1 MDPLLIIS
9 LGGVVVGGAL
19 LATGLRGRRLDDHPI
34 CRKCRFDLVGVWPGR
49 ETCPECGAGIADARA
64 RRVGNR
70 RRSRWLITVGAGLLA
85 MGGVPLAT
93 LVLSMLIGPAAN
105 PYKPAWLLVT
115 EARYSGPGVATA
127 ALGELGSRVTKKKKF
142 DRGTMSKLVAE
153 GLARQADLQMPWLPA
168 WGDFIMAAWNG
179 GVAGDADL
187 AAYIRG
193 GVQFEAVVR
202 ERARVDEPTSLKIV
216 GRSSR
221 LSNST
226 DIWIAVNF
234 DAVRLGD
241 VEQHDAGTAYIR
253 ADTMN
258 AGGFGTGFG
267 SPTQT
272 GPAAWSVS
280 WTVRLM
286 AGPPSGGMAAP
297 GSIAAWKEERSGTI
311 TVVGADEPMIEVF
324 RDDSLAQQLR
334 GLIESPRVLIDSG
347 RVFNADS
354 GEPGPEYPPTTTLLF
369 TITEPFP
376 IDAGFDVIL
385 AWQVAGQTV
394 EARAGTLAIEAGT
407 KGQMSRSCGV
417 LPGGQVLP
425 RETAAIGLILRPSFR
440 AAESNVDIRRGW
452 VGPDLLFPEAV
463 VKDERERNTWRE
475 RY

>member
-1 MDPLLIIS
+1 MNGVPLIPLLFFAVAG
-9 LGGVVVGGAL
+9 LMAL
-19 LATGLRGRRLDDHPI
+19 VLGLRGRKIDDHPI
-34 CRKCRFDLVGVWPGR
+34 CRKCRFDLVGVWPGA
-49 ETCPECGAGIADARA
+49 EKCPECGAEIADARA

-70 RRSRWLITVGAGLLA
+70 RRSGRLITVGAVLA
-85 MGGVPLAT
+85 AIGGVPLAT
-93 LVLSMLIGPAAN
+93 LVLSVLIGPAAN
-105 PYKPAWLLVT
+105 PYKPVWLLVT

-127 ALGELGSRVTKKKKF
+127 AMGELGSRITKKKL
-142 DRGTMSKLVAE
+142 DRVTVSKLIAE
-153 GLARQADLQMPWLPA
+153 GLARQADVQAPWLPG

-179 GVAGDADL
+179 GFAGNADL

-202 ERARVDEPTSLKIV
+202 ERARVDEPTALKIV

-221 LSNST
+221 LSKSA

-234 DAVRLGD
+234 DVIRLGD

-286 AGPPSGGMAAP
+286 AGPPTGGMMAP
-297 GSIAAWKEERSGTI
+297 SSIAEWKEERSGTI

-324 RDDSLAQQLR
+324 RDDSLAEQLC
-334 GLIESPRVLIDSG
+334 GLIESPRVSIDSG
-347 RVFNADS
+347 RTFSVGS
-354 GEPGPEYPPTTTLLF
+354 GEPGPEPPPTVTLLF

-385 AWQVAGQTV
+385 AWQVAGQRV

-407 KGQMSRSCGV
+407 KGRIVRSCGA
-417 LPGGQVLP
+417 LADGQVLP
-425 RETAAIGLILRPSFR
+425 REMAAIGLILRPSFR
-440 AAESNVDIRRGW
+440 AAESNGDIRRGW
-452 VGPDLLFPEAV
+452 VGPDLLFSEAV
-463 VKDERERNTWRE
+463 VDDERERNTWRD